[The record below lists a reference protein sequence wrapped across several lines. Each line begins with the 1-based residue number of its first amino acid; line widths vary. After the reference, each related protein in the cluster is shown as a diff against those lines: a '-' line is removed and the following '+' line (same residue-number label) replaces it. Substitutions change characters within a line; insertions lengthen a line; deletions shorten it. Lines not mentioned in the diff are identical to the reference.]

1 MPELVVLEFDQVDE
15 TQYQRV
21 NAELGIDT
29 TTGEGDWPPGLITHI
44 GATVEDGRLLVVE
57 IWESRDAQAEFMSTR
72 LGAAVA
78 AGGISSVPTVT
89 WAALIGQKTPA
100 AG

>member
-1 MPELVVLEFDQVDE
+1 
-15 TQYQRV
+15 
-21 NAELGIDT
+21 
-29 TTGEGDWPPGLITHI
+29 
-44 GATVEDGRLLVVE
+44 LVVE